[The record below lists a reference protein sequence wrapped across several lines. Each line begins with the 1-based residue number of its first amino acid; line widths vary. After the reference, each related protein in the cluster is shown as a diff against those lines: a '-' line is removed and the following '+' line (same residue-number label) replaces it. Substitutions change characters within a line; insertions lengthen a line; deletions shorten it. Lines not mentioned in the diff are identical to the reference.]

1 MYSVPIYL
9 ILVCLWILYI
19 YVFITAC
26 EPSVYEAP
34 TATAIP
40 RLGTPYKAI
49 NTPQLYTIIFKESPH
64 PPRIRGREGYTIASY
79 RYAPNGQHSYRFFV
93 RKQFQCTEGE
103 EETEWMDE
111 KWERSHQNRQSRSQA
126 TSLGLRLAD
135 SMKNVLYRRL
145 LTAQYRYR
153 YTISNVTIT
162 FVQLTRI
169 FNQSYLG

>member
-1 MYSVPIYL
+1 
-9 ILVCLWILYI
+9 
-19 YVFITAC
+19 
-26 EPSVYEAP
+26 
-34 TATAIP
+34 
-40 RLGTPYKAI
+40 
-49 NTPQLYTIIFKESPH
+49 
-64 PPRIRGREGYTIASY
+64 
-79 RYAPNGQHSYRFFV
+79 
-93 RKQFQCTEGE
+93 
-103 EETEWMDE
+103 MDE